1 VQPILFEECFVMA
14 NSFEFIQMVK
24 SSTKVTTPV
33 MMNNEDTLVQKPTG
47 KPVGVHLFV
56 MVHGF

>member
-1 VQPILFEECFVMA
+1 MA

-33 MMNNEDTLVQKPTG
+33 MMNNEDTIVQKPTG